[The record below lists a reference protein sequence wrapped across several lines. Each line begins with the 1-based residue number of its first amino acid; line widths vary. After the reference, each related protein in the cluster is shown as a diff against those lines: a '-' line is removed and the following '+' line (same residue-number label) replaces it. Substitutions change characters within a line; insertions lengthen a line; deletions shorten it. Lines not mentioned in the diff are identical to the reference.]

1 MEGETP
7 NMDILALAL
16 APLDLPEVDL
26 DDAEDFELP
35 MKENEQRFGNPATDQ
50 DVAYAIEKRIPE
62 KTKQTT
68 LWVFSVWNSWC
79 QARHISQSLHE
90 MPLQVID
97 KYLSRFILEARR
109 QDGIPYPPKTLY
121 QLVCGLQRYLREN
134 NRPEIAIFDEKQPI
148 FATSRKVLDARMKEL
163 VSEGVGVVTRS
174 AQPEQ
179 EDELWRKGIFG
190 IHTAE
195 ALLNTVFWY
204 NCKCF
209 GLWGGYE
216 HRQLTT
222 EQYSIEHD
230 DVGRHLRFVGRTC
243 KNVQGG
249 LRQRNINV
257 KDLKIYANPALKDR
271 CIVDIFST
279 YLSLVPRS
287 GPFYRHEIKGSAAPP
302 KFSQQVVGKHTLQTI
317 VKRFCAQAGFEGN
330 YTNHSGKVTC
340 ATTLF
345 SKNFDEQ
352 LLQCQT
358 GHRSNAV
365 RIYKRPSASHNLAV
379 SNALQLHLHLHVA
392 SKVQTFHCLNLDL
405 SVRNCLLV
413 ALWIVVR
420 QNF

>member
-1 MEGETP
+1 
-7 NMDILALAL
+7 
-16 APLDLPEVDL
+16 
-26 DDAEDFELP
+26 
-35 MKENEQRFGNPATDQ
+35 
-50 DVAYAIEKRIPE
+50 
-62 KTKQTT
+62 
-68 LWVFSVWNSWC
+68 
-79 QARHISQSLHE
+79 
-90 MPLQVID
+90 
-97 KYLSRFILEARR
+97 
-109 QDGIPYPPKTLY
+109 
-121 QLVCGLQRYLREN
+121 
-134 NRPEIAIFDEKQPI
+134 
-148 FATSRKVLDARMKEL
+148 MKEL

-174 AQPEQ
+174 AQPLTPEQ

-209 GLWGGYE
+209 RLRGGDE

-249 LRQRNINV
+249 LRQRNIKV
-257 KDLKIYANPALKDR
+257 KDLKIYANPVLKDR
-271 CIVDIFST
+271 CVVDIFST

-287 GPFYRHEIKGSAAPP
+287 GPFYRRAIKGSAAPP

-317 VKRFCAQAGFEGN
+317 VKRFCAQAGFVGN

-345 SKNFDEQ
+345 IKNFDEQ
-352 LLQCQT
+352 LIQRQT

-379 SNALQLHLHLHVA
+379 SNALQHLHVA

-413 ALWIVVR
+413 ALRIVVR
-420 QNF
+420 QNFR